1 MFGKKNPSN
10 YYAGYR
16 KNQNKK
22 RQATSPLNDNGSK
35 SASVGEN
42 LNNNR
47 EQKKK
52 SRKECATGKNSNT
65 QPNEIGSSHGYLFT
79 NMAFQSQQSGFQP
92 QQPGFQPQQPGFGV
106 MSQPSFIQDSPPA
119 QLSGSAFGFQP
130 SPAPPPWASELLEE
144 MKQIKA
150 KLHTIEEIKKTVNS
164 INVKVTD
171 LEGKMKS
178 LEIRVTDTEKSCQ
191 FVEKEYE
198 TNKKDLKTTKDDIQN
213 LKKSCDSFEKTS
225 KSLKEKSAELDKK
238 LVDLAA
244 RSMRENL
251 MF

>member
-35 SASVGEN
+35 SASIGEN

-65 QPNEIGSSHGYLFT
+65 QPNEIGSSHGYMFT

-106 MSQPSFIQDSPPA
+106 MSQPSFIQNSPPA

-150 KLHTIEEIKKTVNS
+150 KLHTMEGIKKNS
-164 INVKVTD
+164 EFHK
-171 LEGKMKS
+171 
-178 LEIRVTDTEKSCQ
+178 R
-191 FVEKEYE
+191 
-198 TNKKDLKTTKDDIQN
+198 
-213 LKKSCDSFEKTS
+213 
-225 KSLKEKSAELDKK
+225 
-238 LVDLAA
+238 
-244 RSMRENL
+244 
-251 MF
+251 